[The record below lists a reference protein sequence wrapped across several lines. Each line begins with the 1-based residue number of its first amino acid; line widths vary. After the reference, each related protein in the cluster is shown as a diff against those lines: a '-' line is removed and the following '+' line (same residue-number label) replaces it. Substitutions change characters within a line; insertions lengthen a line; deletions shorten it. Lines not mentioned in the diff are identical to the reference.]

1 MEKSLYVGYQYV
13 FAIDLLTKQYSQAE
27 TLDVVISDFP
37 TRQLA
42 FYSGW
47 EQDTTMIIVLK

>member
-13 FAIDLLTKQYSQAE
+13 FAIELLTKQYSQAE
-27 TLDVVISDFP
+27 TLDVVISGFP

-42 FYSGW
+42 FYS
-47 EQDTTMIIVLK
+47 